1 MSVPEFSRDY
11 VATANFAGPQS
22 RFLSFSKGDVITVI
36 ARHQNSWFTGR
47 FGDRVGFVSGQF
59 LQAASS
65 ATQSTHLAAFPRL
78 AELLQAPAT
87 SFVSSSSQ
95 PVRKPPCLIKRQESL
110 SALSSSRPAPP
121 PLPSLPP
128 VKAQQEADEA
138 GRIKAGQEAVE
149 AARAAVASAAEARAV
164 EAERDRVE
172 QEAIVAEAE
181 RVKDEQAA
189 AIVAAAEAAE
199 LLKAE
204 KEAAAAAAQVIAEQ
218 KDAADSDSSFSSSS
232 ALPTPSTSNETL
244 VASTSQSG
252 LNKTWSSNSKI
263 LGVAGVSYAAP
274 AETGAIFDVNQD
286 GASSAIIE
294 LTSSLKE
301 SVVSQQKQLDSA
313 EESRRRQE
321 AVRVKEAIDL
331 LVRHIQRVAM
341 LPDGGWS
348 NADASISVPYGRLF
362 SETQQEFEALFGTL
376 KAARKQG
383 TVQFTGDLLL
393 MPRDEFVEIKL
404 LPVHVTARP
413 SRTAPIGAA
422 PARPL
427 AMSSPIP
434 ASGTSGQGSHG
445 PLLSK
450 QRFTKPSLFAQA
462 SVDIPALPP
471 PLPLAASFPPPIN
484 TLLLDPSKLPPP
496 LVVAPSSQKPTAQAV
511 APHPQECQVV
521 VVDDGPPVVVV
532 EESQPQA
539 VVVVEESQPQA
550 VVDDD

>member
-47 FGDRVGFVSGQF
+47 FGDRVGFVSGQC

-138 GRIKAGQEAVE
+138 GRIKAGQEAAE
-149 AARAAVASAAEARAV
+149 AARAAVAAAAEARAV
-164 EAERDRVE
+164 EAERGRVE

-181 RVKDEQAA
+181 RVRDEQAA

-204 KEAAAAAAQVIAEQ
+204 QEAAAAAQVIAEQ
-218 KDAADSDSSFSSSS
+218 KDADDSESSFSSSS

-244 VASTSQSG
+244 AASTSQSG

-376 KAARKQG
+376 KAARKQS

-413 SRTAPIGAA
+413 SRAAPIGAA

-434 ASGTSGQGSHG
+434 ASGTSGQGSHD

-462 SVDIPALPP
+462 SIDIPALPP
-471 PLPLAASFPPPIN
+471 PLPLAAS
-484 TLLLDPSKLPPP
+484 
-496 LVVAPSSQKPTAQAV
+496 
-511 APHPQECQVV
+511 
-521 VVDDGPPVVVV
+521 
-532 EESQPQA
+532 
-539 VVVVEESQPQA
+539 
-550 VVDDD
+550 